1 MNEQN
6 NHGLALREARR
17 IAQLARLES
26 IPMSEVAR
34 ADFWQALRAEADREC
49 PSGGDVATAR
59 RSICRA
65 LLQHG
70 VRPAEESNL
79 GLLLCQL
86 VNTLNHYHPQ

>member
-1 MNEQN
+1 MNDMPQ
-6 NHGLALREARR
+6 REARR

-79 GLLLCQL
+79 GLLVCQL